1 MENKSVYAYETI
13 KEMILNG
20 TLPPLSDVSEKKLQ
34 EQLQCSRTPVHE
46 AIKQLETENL
56 VITYPRKGTFI
67 TDVTIE
73 MVRDLYETRLLVEP
87 TITRQAVTTASREW
101 LEDLRTRLQVEHPMQ
116 THEDILAVM
125 ALDTELH
132 TGIAS
137 LCDNLYLRNTLRIV
151 YEHDRRIRLKTERNT
166 SQVRFSQHEHIRM
179 LDAMLAG
186 DADLTE
192 TLSREHVEHSRDLTF
207 ESLGF
212 RNNTFYNKLKQ

>member
-1 MENKSVYAYETI
+1 MENKSAYAYETI

-46 AIKQLETENL
+46 AIKQLESENL

-73 MVRDLYETRLLVEP
+73 MVRDLYETRLLLEP
-87 TITRQAVTTASREW
+87 SITRQAVSSASKEW
-101 LEDLRTRLQVEHPMQ
+101 LLDLRSRLQVEHAME

-132 TGIAS
+132 TGIAA
-137 LCDNLYLRNTLRIV
+137 LCDNLYLRNTLRVV
-151 YEHDRRIRLKTERNT
+151 YEHDRRIRLKTERNVD
-166 SQVRFSQHEHIRM
+166 QVRFSQKEHVRI
-179 LDAMLAG
+179 LDAMIDG
-186 DADLTE
+186 DADKTE
-192 TLSREHVEHSRDLTF
+192 ALSREHVEHSRDLTF

-212 RNNTFYNKLKQ
+212 RNNNFYTKTTL